1 MFNGELIPHLF
12 RTEYRKIVSVLCS
25 HFGFDQMET
34 AEDIASETFLTA
46 AQTWGLNG
54 APPNPA
60 AWLYHVAKNKARTYL
75 QRRSVFEKKIASEI
89 KKTSSEAYEHEIDL
103 SPQNIN
109 DSQLQ
114 MMFAVCHPSISQ
126 EAQIALSLRI
136 LCGFGID
143 EIADAFLTNKETINK
158 RLFRA
163 KEKLREDK
171 INIELPGPP
180 DIDDRLSTVL
190 TTLYLLFSEGYYSVS
205 HITPIRRELCFEA
218 IRLCSMFVEN
228 KLTNKP
234 AVNALLAL
242 MCFQASRLDARLDK
256 NGELVLYDE
265 QDTSLWNS
273 DLISR
278 GGYFLNCAA
287 SGDEITKYH
296 LEASIAYWH
305 TQKKD
310 TKEKWETVLQLYD
323 QLLRLEYSPVA
334 ALNRV
339 FVLSKAHGK
348 NEAILEAEK
357 LDIKDNQFHSALLG
371 ELYTDI
377 DNHKA
382 KQNFERALALA
393 KTAADKNAIQK
404 KIDKL

>member
-1 MFNGELIPHLF
+1 ML
-12 RTEYRKIVSVLCS
+12 
-25 HFGFDQMET
+25 
-34 AEDIASETFLTA
+34 
-46 AQTWGLNG
+46 
-54 APPNPA
+54 
-60 AWLYHVAKNKARTYL
+60 
-75 QRRSVFEKKIASEI
+75 
-89 KKTSSEAYEHEIDL
+89 
-103 SPQNIN
+103 
-109 DSQLQ
+109 
-114 MMFAVCHPSISQ
+114 
-126 EAQIALSLRI
+126 
-136 LCGFGID
+136 
-143 EIADAFLTNKETINK
+143 
-158 RLFRA
+158 
-163 KEKLREDK
+163 
-171 INIELPGPP
+171 
-180 DIDDRLSTVL
+180 
-190 TTLYLLFSEGYYSVS
+190 
-205 HITPIRRELCFEA
+205 
-218 IRLCSMFVEN
+218 VEN

-310 TKEKWETVLQLYD
+310 TREKWETVLQLYD
-323 QLLRLEYSPVA
+323 QLLRLEYSPIA

-339 FVLSKAHGK
+339 FVLSKAHGQ

-357 LDIKDNQFHSALLG
+357 LDIKDNQFHFALLG

-377 DNHKA
+377 DNNKA